1 MSDFRK
7 YLTWDGFL
15 FKYKCD
21 QQEFRQINELNEN
34 NIYKYEYGK
43 TLLLLVILNKFI
55 LFLFLFS
62 LVLFFV
68 KNIYIQRSVLNIFIL
83 FLLFDIF
90 IDETTFCIPLC
101 DIFNQIYN
109 NESIC
114 WSSAKINISLKID
127 FTGNVDDEDKK
138 EEKEENEDKD
148 EEDFDDEYDIKTI

>member
-1 MSDFRK
+1 MSGLNCKK
-7 YLTWDGFL
+7 YLTWDDFL
-15 FKYKCD
+15 KEYQDEKF
-21 QQEFRQINELNEN
+21 EN
-34 NIYKYEYGK
+34 NCGYYYSYGK
-43 TLLLLVILNKFI
+43 TKLLLVILNKFI
-55 LFLFLFS
+55 LFLYVFS

-90 IDETTFCIPLC
+90 IDETTFCIPIC
-101 DIFNQIYN
+101 DILDKLYSECEVI
-109 NESIC
+109 SL
-114 WSSAKINISLKID
+114 SSAKINISLKID